1 MKRSINRAAAALTV
15 AISIAGPVPAH
26 DAERESVTPKFA
38 HALANIPGKS
48 MRVVEVDYA
57 PGASSLPHTH
67 APSAFIYAYVLSG
80 EVESKVNDGETRR
93 YKAGESWFEEPGA
106 VHSISRNASDTVP
119 AKLLAVFV
127 VDTDE
132 TKLTTPVKE

>member
-1 MKRSINRAAAALTV
+1 MKRSINRAATALTV
-15 AISIAGPVPAH
+15 AISISGPVPAH

-80 EVESKVNDGETRR
+80 EVESKVNGGETRR
-93 YKAGESWFEEPGA
+93 YKAGESWFEAPGA

-119 AKLLAVFV
+119 ARLLAVFV

>member
-15 AISIAGPVPAH
+15 AISLAGPAPAH

-38 HALANIPGKS
+38 RALANIPGKS

-67 APSAFIYAYVLSG
+67 AASAFINAYVLSG

-93 YKAGESWFEEPGA
+93 YKAGESWFEAPGA

-132 TKLTTPVKE
+132 AKLTTPVKE

>member
-1 MKRSINRAAAALTV
+1 MKRSINRAATALTV
-15 AISIAGPVPAH
+15 AILIAGPVPAH

-93 YKAGESWFEEPGA
+93 YKAGESWFEAPGA

-119 AKLLAVFV
+119 ARLLAVFV

>member
-1 MKRSINRAAAALTV
+1 MSRLIKSAAAAL
-15 AISIAGPVPAH
+15 AIAIPLAGPVSAH
-26 DAERESVTPKFA
+26 DAGRESVTPTFSQA
-38 HALANIPGKS
+38 IANIPGKS

-67 APSAFIYAYVLSG
+67 AASAFIFSYVLAG
-80 EVESKVNDGETRR
+80 EVESKVNDGEVRR
-93 YKAGESWFEEPGA
+93 YKAGESWFEAPGA
-106 VHSISRNASDTVP
+106 MHLVSRNASKTAP

-132 TKLTTPVKE
+132 TKLTTPVE